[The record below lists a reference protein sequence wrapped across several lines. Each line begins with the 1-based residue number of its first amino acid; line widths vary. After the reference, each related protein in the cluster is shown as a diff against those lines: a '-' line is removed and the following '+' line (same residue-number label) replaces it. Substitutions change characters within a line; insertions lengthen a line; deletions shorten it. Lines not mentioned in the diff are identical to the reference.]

1 MPIKKADSPCLLG
14 PPFCANGVTHEA
26 AAWPVLPSQRS
37 YRSYL
42 SSPGHAPYL
51 CLMVRASRVY
61 RVRDAITELGI
72 ETYLPLIEERVRWSD
87 RSKIVL
93 RPLFPGYLFVRASDA
108 DQLASILQL
117 RDVLRVLPF
126 NRDPEAIEIESLRLA
141 LASRVPVTPGTYVA
155 GQRVTIAA
163 GPLKGVSGRVVR
175 SSTGGKHPRLFV
187 GVEMLGRG
195 IEAEV
200 DADSVDQQA

>member
-1 MPIKKADSPCLLG
+1 
-14 PPFCANGVTHEA
+14 
-26 AAWPVLPSQRS
+26 
-37 YRSYL
+37 
-42 SSPGHAPYL
+42 
-51 CLMVRASRVY
+51 MVRASRVY
-61 RVRDAITELGI
+61 RVRDAVQELGI
-72 ETYLPLIEERVRWSD
+72 ETYLPLIEERVSWSD
-87 RSKIVL
+87 RTKTVL

-108 DQLASILQL
+108 GQLASMLQL

-126 NRDPEAIEIESLRLA
+126 NRGPEAIEIESLRQS
-141 LASRVPVTPGTYVA
+141 LASQVPVTPCVFNA

-175 SSTGGKHPRLFV
+175 SSTQGKHPRLFV

-200 DADSVDQQA
+200 DADSCDRA